1 MTDTAAPTP
10 IASVAFVQP
19 TESLLASRRP
29 DVMRVR
35 TVYRGEDEAIVYIGY
50 PEDTGTD
57 ERRPALVRSL
67 AKLVADAASVDLK
80 EPSHFPD
87 ARTLPV
93 QVQVFAPEPEL
104 SGPSAEVLLDHRG
117 AKPWDMEIVFDGL
130 NYSRDAAH
138 WIVDVLVSAANH
150 LEASTTAQTVAGD

>member
-1 MTDTAAPTP
+1 MDSMTDTTAPTP
-10 IASVAFVQP
+10 IVSVAFVQP
-19 TESLLASRRP
+19 KKSQLVGRRP

-35 TVYRGEDEAIVYIGY
+35 TVYRGEDEAIAYIGY

-80 EPSHFPD
+80 EPSHFPA

-93 QVQVFAPEPEL
+93 QVHVFAPEPEVP
-104 SGPSAEVLLDHRG
+104 GPSAEILIDHRG
-117 AKPWDMEIVFDGL
+117 KKPWDMEIVFDGL
-130 NYSRDAAH
+130 NCSRNAAH
-138 WIVDVLVSAANH
+138 WIVDVLVSAAEK
-150 LEASTTAQTVAGD
+150 LEAGRTLGD